1 MIGDDRGYGR
11 AGTMGPVVATW
22 PEGVERVAA
31 FLRDAGV
38 EARLEELPAGTAT
51 AQDAANAAGCRL
63 EQVVKTL
70 VFDCDGSPI
79 VALLPG
85 DRRADPAKLALA
97 VGAASARPA
106 TAELVERATGFTP
119 GSVAPFPLPGIEKV
133 LMERTL
139 LAHDTVWIG
148 AGSTKHLASLA
159 PTDLLRLSRAEAM
172 DAVQEPAYHSSGAKG
187 DA

>member
-1 MIGDDRGYGR
+1 MK
-11 AGTMGPVVATW
+11 PVVATW

-31 FLRDAGV
+31 FLRDAGA

-51 AQDAANAAGCRL
+51 AQAAADAAGCRL
-63 EQVVKTL
+63 AQVVKTL
-70 VFDCDGSPI
+70 VFDCDGSPV
-79 VALLPG
+79 VALVPG

-97 VGAASARPA
+97 AGTTSARPA
-106 TAELVERATGFTP
+106 TAEFVERTTGFEP
-119 GSVAPFPLPGIEKV
+119 GAVAPFPLPGIEQV

-148 AGSTKHLASLA
+148 AGSTSHLVSLA
-159 PTDLLRLSRAEAM
+159 PTDLLRLSRAEVM
-172 DAVQEPAYHSSGAKG
+172 DAVQEPEYHSSRTEG